1 MDASDFR
8 VKERNIYISNK
19 KNENY
24 SLNNVYFE
32 YFAYKLMLAIVFIW
46 RILIGWKIRRKIFL
60 ILKNPRD
67 LKKIWNWNR
76 DK

>member
-32 YFAYKLMLAIVFIW
+32 YFAYKLMLAIVFI
-46 RILIGWKIRRKIFL
+46 
-60 ILKNPRD
+60 
-67 LKKIWNWNR
+67 
-76 DK
+76 

>member
-8 VKERNIYISNK
+8 VKERNIYISN

-32 YFAYKLMLAIVFIW
+32 YFAYKLMLAIVFI
-46 RILIGWKIRRKIFL
+46 
-60 ILKNPRD
+60 
-67 LKKIWNWNR
+67 
-76 DK
+76 